1 MEQSYQISWYAPNF
15 INMCIDNIN
24 DGELSGRIYHCY
36 SKEPW
41 KFTNI
46 LQLIELADD
55 FFDRL
60 EFPQAS
66 TSARSFTSTQFSG
79 VDRLDKVQSPEDF
92 IENRGQ
98 KRTFFL
104 NVRYR
109 QNSSWQGSVTW
120 VEEQREQHFRSALE
134 LLKLIDGALDNN
146 YEVRIE
152 E

>member
-66 TSARSFTSTQFSG
+66 TSARSFTSIQFSG
-79 VDRLDKVQSPEDF
+79 VDRLDKVRSPEDF

-98 KRTFFL
+98 KGTFFL

>member
-55 FFDRL
+55 FFDKL

-79 VDRLDKVQSPEDF
+79 VDRLDKVQSPE
-92 IENRGQ
+92 
-98 KRTFFL
+98 
-104 NVRYR
+104 V
-109 QNSSWQGSVTW
+109 SSRIVDKKGLSFSMSDTARIHPGRASSAGLKVTL
-120 VEEQREQHFRSALE
+120 RSSL
-134 LLKLIDGALDNN
+134 
-146 YEVRIE
+146 
-152 E
+152 

>member
-60 EFPQAS
+60 EFHRHPPAHVLSLQPSFQVLTGLIKYGHRKISSRIVDKKGLSFSMSDTARIHPGRAS
-66 TSARSFTSTQFSG
+66 SAG
-79 VDRLDKVQSPEDF
+79 LKV
-92 IENRGQ
+92 
-98 KRTFFL
+98 TL
-104 NVRYR
+104 H
-109 QNSSWQGSVTW
+109 NS
-120 VEEQREQHFRSALE
+120 L
-134 LLKLIDGALDNN
+134 
-146 YEVRIE
+146 
-152 E
+152 

>member
-55 FFDRL
+55 FFDKLVDDRRDFVIVGNGDLAHTATLRL
-60 EFPQAS
+60 
-66 TSARSFTSTQFSG
+66 
-79 VDRLDKVQSPEDF
+79 KPE
-92 IENRGQ
+92 
-98 KRTFFL
+98 
-104 NVRYR
+104 
-109 QNSSWQGSVTW
+109 
-120 VEEQREQHFRSALE
+120 
-134 LLKLIDGALDNN
+134 
-146 YEVRIE
+146 
-152 E
+152 